1 MAFCFKE
8 KQKKDN
14 TEVNSEINLIELS
27 YKISKTGNKI
37 TKISNIV
44 TEAVS
49 SLQRAS
55 YFVVPKNP

>member
-49 SLQRAS
+49 YLQRAS